1 MTEQILRNYA
11 RVVLTTGVNLQK
23 GQNLVVRSEPIHWK
37 FLNILAEEAY
47 KMGARFVRM
56 EADHMGLLKARL
68 DCSSEEYLDYVPAY
82 HKRTLDTYLDEGWAR
97 LAIDGKENP
106 HLLKDVDKKLLGRV
120 SKAGSLASKD
130 FMEQVM
136 AGKLAWCVIGV
147 PTPGWAAEVFGCEPT
162 PEAEQRLWD
171 LLIPI
176 LRLDKADPV
185 KEWKDHADRLVTRGN
200 WLNNKHFKE
209 VHFRGPGTDLR
220 ISLAKRSHW
229 EAANAKTTA
238 GVTFMANI
246 PTEEIFTTP
255 DWRGVEGTVRCTK
268 PVTIM
273 GTQVDGMSFVFK
285 NGNVVEFDAKVG
297 KEALEQHLKMD
308 EGAARLGEVAL
319 VGVDSPI
326 HRAGKVFS
334 SILFDENAS
343 CHIALGSG
351 YINTWLDGETMSES
365 EKAAEGFN
373 DSLVHTDFMIGSEE
387 VSVDGITH
395 NGEKIGIIKNGDFVI

>member
-1 MTEQILRNYA
+1 MKEQILRNYA

-23 GQNLVVRSEPIHWK
+23 GQNLVVRAEPIHWN
-37 FLNILAEEAY
+37 FLNIIAEEAY
-47 KMGARFVRM
+47 KMGARYVRM
-56 EADHMGLLKARL
+56 EADHAGLQKARV
-68 DCSSEEYLDYVPAY
+68 DHSSEEYLDYVPGFVS
-82 HKRTLDTYLDEGWAR
+82 KTLDTYLDEGWAR

-106 HLLKDVDKKLLGRV
+106 NLLKDVDKKRLGRV
-120 SKAGSLASKD
+120 SRSHSLATKP

-147 PTPGWAAEVFGCEPT
+147 PTPGWAAEVFGCEPSK
-162 PEAEQRLWD
+162 EAEQKLWD

-185 KEWKDHADRLVTRGN
+185 KEWQDHANRLLRRAS
-200 WLNNKHFKE
+200 WLNEKNFRE
-209 VHFRGPGTDLR
+209 VHFQGPGTDLKV
-220 ISLAKRSHW
+220 SLAKRSQW
-229 EAANAKTTA
+229 EAANSKTTA
-238 GVTFMANI
+238 GTAFMANI

-255 DWRGVEGTVRCTK
+255 DWRGVEGKVRCTK

-273 GTQVDGMSFVFK
+273 GTQVDGMDFVFK
-285 NGNVVEFDAKVG
+285 NGSVVEFTAQVG
-297 KEALEQHLKMD
+297 REALEQYLKMD
-308 EGAARLGEVAL
+308 EGATRLGEVAL

-351 YINTWLDGETMSES
+351 YINTWKDGVSLSGEQR
-365 EKAAEGFN
+365 AAEGFN
-373 DSLVHTDFMIGSEE
+373 DSLVHTDFMIGSEK

-395 NGEKIGIIKNGDFVI
+395 SGERCAIIKNGEFVI